1 MTEEPIINPEL
12 ETGPE
17 NEQTVEQN
25 TNPSAESNK
34 VKQSS
39 DKKWKILVAVM
50 AVLLILC
57 GTWIIW
63 GGVPFF
69 PAAAPNDG
77 GSSSQGGGL
86 TIDPNA
92 TENLTVVQHPGVAI
106 PGFGTM
112 TIPAYTTN
120 LKGIN
125 LYNPEQNEDLYYLT
139 YKLCLLDKNGAV
151 SEVLYES
158 QLLPPGQYIQDITM
172 SRGLSPG
179 TYEAVMHV
187 QPYRIADKSPTN
199 NADLRITIVAK

>member
-1 MTEEPIINPEL
+1 MTDDTTKP
-12 ETGPE
+12 
-17 NEQTVEQN
+17 NEQTTEPIVEQH
-25 TNPSAESNK
+25 
-34 VKQSS
+34 SS
-39 DKKWKILVAVM
+39 DKKLKILVAVM

-86 TIDPNA
+86 MIDPNA
-92 TENLTVVQHPGVAI
+92 TENLTVVQPPGVAI
-106 PGFGTM
+106 PGFGKM
-112 TIPAYTTN
+112 TIPAYTKE

-125 LYNPEQNEDLYYLT
+125 LHNPTDNEGWYYLT
-139 YKLCLLDKNGAV
+139 FKLCLLDKNEQV

-172 SRGLSPG
+172 SRGLAPG

-199 NADLRITIVAK
+199 NMDYIVTIIAK

>member
-1 MTEEPIINPEL
+1 MTDDTTKP
-12 ETGPE
+12 
-17 NEQTVEQN
+17 NEQTTEPKVEQH
-25 TNPSAESNK
+25 
-34 VKQSS
+34 SS
-39 DKKWKILVAVM
+39 DKKWKILVVIL

-86 TIDPNA
+86 MIDPNA
-92 TENLTVVQHPGVAI
+92 TENLTYVQPPGVSI
-106 PGFGTM
+106 PGFGKM
-112 TIPAYTTN
+112 TIPAYTKE

-125 LYNPEQNEDLYYLT
+125 LHNPKKNEGWYYLT

-151 SEVLYES
+151 SETLYES

-187 QPYRIADKSPTN
+187 QPYRIADKSQTN

>member
-1 MTEEPIINPEL
+1 MTDDTTKP
-12 ETGPE
+12 
-17 NEQTVEQN
+17 NEQTTEPIVEQ
-25 TNPSAESNK
+25 K
-34 VKQSS
+34 SS
-39 DKKWKILVAVM
+39 DKKLKILVAVM

-86 TIDPNA
+86 MIDPNA
-92 TENLTVVQHPGVAI
+92 TENLTVVQPPGVAI
-106 PGFGTM
+106 PGFGKM
-112 TIPAYTTN
+112 TIPAYTKE

-125 LYNPEQNEDLYYLT
+125 LHNPTDNEGWYYLT
-139 YKLCLLDKNGAV
+139 FKLCLLDKNGQV

-158 QLLPPGQYIQDITM
+158 QLLPPGLYIQDITL
-172 SRGLSPG
+172 SRGLAKG
-179 TYEAVMHV
+179 TYEAVMQV

-199 NADLRITIVAK
+199 NADLRLTIIVK

>member
-1 MTEEPIINPEL
+1 MTDDTTKP
-12 ETGPE
+12 
-17 NEQTVEQN
+17 NEQTTEPKVEQ
-25 TNPSAESNK
+25 K
-34 VKQSS
+34 SS
-39 DKKWKILVAVM
+39 DKKWKILVVIL

-112 TIPAYTTN
+112 TIPAYTKE

-125 LYNPEQNEDLYYLT
+125 LYNPEQNEDWYYLT

-187 QPYRIADKSPTN
+187 QPYRIADKSQTN